1 MERIRSLFSAEGDGE
16 VDQDS
21 TRTRSFNQRF
31 GITKQ
36 SRYNPDDLYLSD
48 DDDWGMG
55 LGAFSSKQTSLQES
69 DRYGGGPSPGGGAF
83 WDRSDSDGSSTRRK
97 PRGSIE
103 MEIESRGLQAWE
115 QQAMKNDNIDDNVDN
130 DDADFEIGDDDPYHS
145 DTQGRRKSNDA
156 TDEEA
161 YAEVQDD
168 LDNLEESDNSTAS
181 NKDEVVN
188 AYRDYLKSIRDGGF
202 ESYLDSHNEPQTPN
216 FDKTHSAGS
225 RNSSKGA
232 GGEDDE
238 LERVLDIEE
247 ERRGSLYGD
256 LYGVQDMR
264 SASSPYNAW
273 RAKAKALL
281 KEEEEQRDGDLNEL
295 SPTRR
300 VLSKLRD
307 KRRANIQVNGTTS
320 SSRERNDAAPKGYSY
335 VISTLQSP
343 LFKKLFCGCI
353 VLVLV
358 LLLGLS
364 SYGGK
369 KSNDDKDIAWDIPSA
384 EGGGPPPSW
393 KDPKQQPEKQPQQN
407 GQSDAVANAIRTFG
421 KLTSLCRR
429 RDKL

>member
-1 MERIRSLFSAEGDGE
+1 MDRLRSFFEGGGGDV

-31 GITKQ
+31 GVGKQ
-36 SRYNPDDLYLSD
+36 SRYNPDNLYLSD

-55 LGAFSSKQTSLQES
+55 LGAFSSKQTSLREN
-69 DRYGGGPSPGGGAF
+69 DRYDGGARPGGGAF
-83 WDRSDSDGSSTRRK
+83 WDRSDSDGSTTRRK
-97 PRGSIE
+97 PRGSID

-115 QQAMKNDNIDDNVDN
+115 QQAMKNDNIDN
-130 DDADFEIGDDDPYHS
+130 DTMGGDFEIGDDDPYHS
-145 DTQGRRKSNDA
+145 NTQRRKSNDA
-156 TDEEA
+156 TNEEA
-161 YAEVQDD
+161 YAAVQDD
-168 LDNLEESDNSTAS
+168 LDHLEESDNSTAS

-202 ESYLDSHNEPQTPN
+202 ESYLDSHNEPQTPH
-216 FDKTHSAGS
+216 FGKTILAGS
-225 RNSSKGA
+225 SRSSSKGT
-232 GGEDDE
+232 GGEDDA

-247 ERRGSLYGD
+247 ERRGVLYGD

-281 KEEEEQRDGDLNEL
+281 KEEEQQRDGDLNSL

-300 VLSKLRD
+300 VLNKLRD
-307 KRRANIQVNGTTS
+307 KRRANSQVNG
-320 SSRERNDAAPKGYSY
+320 SRERNDASPKGYSY
-335 VISTLQSP
+335 IMSILKSP
-343 LFKKLFCGCI
+343 LFRRMFSGCI

-364 SYGGK
+364 SYGGE
-369 KSNDDKDIAWDIPSA
+369 KSNHEKDIAWDIPSA

-393 KDPKQQPEKQPQQN
+393 KDPKQQPQKQPLQS
-407 GQSDAVANAIRTFG
+407 GQSDAVANSIRTFG
-421 KLTSLCRR
+421 K
-429 RDKL
+429 